1 MLGASIAKP
10 AHVNEFYF
18 SSVPNLLCCNQY
30 PIYRIQYVGYYES
43 SRYEPSKLQVYG
55 REIMDQAA
63 THGHATVTSYPGEE
77 LAKHRQLH
85 AIRAIAVSAPDWIEG
100 TKSEIALNSTDPAS
114 LFNACRY
121 AADLAQRKVGAWSD
135 SNWSAPTSFVRK
147 CFLLMYSLDDID
159 RFTELV
165 LSQRPNLLLLGAM
178 TLCMP
183 GAVECAK
190 RAKELL
196 GNEILIV
203 LGGRHATETIY
214 LQNERMRD
222 PSGVCHHKASPG
234 RLIREK
240 TIPPIFDI
248 VVSGDGE
255 NIIAEIGSALCS
267 YPPKALNDIAD
278 KIKPEAP
285 GRWIVDFP
293 AIDRTVVSIG
303 TPLHYDDMPSIA
315 TIFGVSASF
324 DVFEGRMTS
333 HVFSDT
339 GRGCVYDCAFCSERR
354 TVTGGIQDIKGA
366 PRRLYRQMQDSAV
379 VISRDYPNRGASA
392 FVEDSIFLSGSPVA
406 ISQFCDLM
414 ENDPIDIVFGG
425 QFTIDQILR
434 RKELIERLA
443 QNGLRYVFVGLET
456 FEPEE
461 IGGMSK
467 DLDKEVRS
475 WQDRFAEALSILGS
489 CGIACGCALLFGL
502 GEKHTSR
509 LALLKTLI
517 GYRKTIGQPVVV
529 SANWAVQH
537 PLRDMP
543 EGANENYLRWG
554 TPKGPLLEAF
564 HRFGEASLEYP
575 ISGVT
580 PPVIAEVEEIIK
592 LLDELE
598 DINV

>member
-1 MLGASIAKP
+1 MDHAA
-10 AHVNEFYF
+10 ND
-18 SSVPNLLCCNQY
+18 
-30 PIYRIQYVGYYES
+30 GYE
-43 SRYEPSKLQVYG
+43 
-55 REIMDQAA
+55 
-63 THGHATVTSYPGEE
+63 TVTYYPREKLTE
-77 LAKHRQLH
+77 SRQLRT
-85 AIRAIAVSAPDWIEG
+85 IRAIAVSAPDWIEG
-100 TKSEIALNSTDPAS
+100 TKSENALNSADPAS

-121 AADLAQRKVGAWSD
+121 AADLAQRKIGAWSD
-135 SNWSAPTSFVRK
+135 SNWSAPTSLLRK

-159 RFTELV
+159 RFTALV

-196 GNEILIV
+196 GDEIVIV
-203 LGGRHATETIY
+203 LGGRHVTETIY
-214 LQNERMRD
+214 LQNERTRE
-222 PSGVCHHKASPG
+222 PSAVRHHKASPG

-255 NIIAEIGSALCS
+255 HIVAEIGNALSSC
-267 YPPKALNDIAD
+267 PPKALNDIAD
-278 KIKPEAP
+278 KIRPEIP

-293 AIDRTVVSIG
+293 AIDRTLISVG
-303 TPLHYDDMPSIA
+303 TPLRYDDMPSIP

-354 TVTGGIQDIKGA
+354 AVTGGIQDIKGA
-366 PRRLYRQMQDSAV
+366 PHRLYRQMRDSAM
-379 VISRDYPNRGASA
+379 VISRDSPNRGASA

-414 ENDPIDIVFGG
+414 EYDPIDIVFGG

-467 DLDKEVRS
+467 DLDKELRS
-475 WQDRFAEALSILGS
+475 WQDRFAEALSILGN
-489 CGIACGCALLFGL
+489 CGISCGCALLFGL
-502 GEKHTSR
+502 GEKHASR

-517 GYRKTIGQPVVV
+517 KYRKTIGQPVVV

-543 EGANENYLRWG
+543 EGANEDYLRWG
-554 TPKGPLLEAF
+554 TPKGPLLKAF

-580 PPVIAEVEEIIK
+580 PPAIAEVEEIIK

-598 DINV
+598 NINV